1 MVTSPLLSSV
11 RSLLECYLR
20 AKDLNQP
27 ALISEC
33 FATDAELTFSIAT
46 DDIDF
51 PRLVAGAPA
60 IAKTL
65 VADFGERFD
74 RCRTYYICVEPHL
87 NESRTCEMP
96 WLVIMRE
103 KETESLR
110 IGNGTYR
117 WRFSADAGNGG
128 NGGNGGMIVQLH
140 IHIERMDAV
149 PDLHA
154 EKLNALQGRLSY
166 PWLSPEEL
174 QRSMAGF
181 IETYPDSAFAKP
193 FEQTAAL

>member
-1 MVTSPLLSSV
+1 MVTSPPLSSV

-33 FATDAELTFSIAT
+33 FAADAELTFSIAT

-51 PRLVAGAPA
+51 PRVVTGAPA

-74 RCRTYYICVEPHL
+74 RCRTYYLCVEPHL

-103 KETESLR
+103 KATESLR
-110 IGNGTYR
+110 IGKGTYR
-117 WRFSADAGNGG
+117 WRFSADAGKGD
-128 NGGNGGMIVQLH
+128 MIVQLH
-140 IHIERMDAV
+140 IHIERMDALV
-149 PDLHA
+149 DPHA
-154 EKLNALQGRLSY
+154 EKLNALQSRFSY
-166 PWLSPEEL
+166 PWLSPQEL
-174 QRSMAGF
+174 QRSMASF
-181 IETYPDSAFAKP
+181 IETGPDFAFAIP
-193 FEQTAAL
+193 FEQAATL